1 LNISVS
7 ADGDAVRQAEEV
19 HVTVRHE
26 AEMLSLGKAMEL
38 MGGLELF
45 AEIGGMLLDE
55 LPELMDAMHQ
65 HAADG
70 DLIELSKTA
79 HRIKGNFGVIAAEQA
94 LCAARDLEDS
104 ARDGNRAAAEAALV
118 ELDAAIERVVPEIER
133 VIAEA
138 AA

>member
-1 LNISVS
+1 MTVKH
-7 ADGDAVRQAEEV
+7 EPEV
-19 HVTVRHE
+19 
-26 AEMLSLGKAMEL
+26 LSLDKAMEL

-55 LPELMDAMHQ
+55 LPELMDALHQ

-70 DLIELSKTA
+70 DLVELSKTA

-94 LCAARDLEDS
+94 QEAAKELEYS
-104 ARDGNRAAAEAALV
+104 SRDGNRAAAEAALA
-118 ELDAAIERVVPEIER
+118 ELEVAIERVVPELER